1 MGQYTIGV
9 DVGGTKIAY
18 GLFDGNQILIAKKKL
33 PSDPSLEAEPFFDAL
48 AESIQDMMREHHLSA
63 DQMRGIGIG
72 MPSFILFEEG
82 KILKTTNLTKIHDF
96 PARAYLMKKLGGM
109 RVLLDN
115 DTHVAALAEHK
126 KGAGRG
132 FQHMVYCAVSTGIAS
147 GIIIR
152 NQLFRGRYGWAGETG
167 HMLITPGQGIE
178 CGCGNKG
185 CFMSYCSGSMIV
197 KHIRQKIAAGK
208 KTRMTELAGSPE
220 QITAVHIQQA
230 FDQGDPMAKWAVEQ
244 MAQYLA
250 VWLYNLYQ
258 VLNINC
264 FVFGGGLVH
273 FGDRLFPRIRELF
286 DQYNGN
292 DLPVYFRFAELGEDF
307 GIIGA
312 AELLVSETNC
322 V

>member
-1 MGQYTIGV
+1 MSF
-9 DVGGTKIAY
+9 A
-18 GLFDGNQILIAKKKL
+18 
-33 PSDPSLEAEPFFDAL
+33 
-48 AESIQDMMREHHLSA
+48 SA
-63 DQMRGIGIG
+63 SKNG
-72 MPSFILFEEG
+72 
-82 KILKTTNLTKIHDF
+82 
-96 PARAYLMKKLGGM
+96 PASNSGM
-109 RVLLDN
+109 RVILDN

-147 GIIIR
+147 GIIIN

-167 HMLITPGQGIE
+167 HMLITPGKGIE
-178 CGCGNKG
+178 CGCRNKG

-197 KHIRQKIAAGK
+197 KHIRNRIAAGEQ
-208 KTRMTELAGSPE
+208 TLMTELAGSPE

-230 FDQGDPMAKWAVEQ
+230 FDRGDSMAKWAVEQ

-292 DLPVYFRFAELGEDF
+292 DLPVYFKFAELGDNF

-312 AELLVSETNC
+312 AELLFS
-322 V
+322 

>member
-18 GLFDGNQILIAKKKL
+18 GLFDGNQNLIAKKKV

-126 KGAGRG
+126 RGRG
-132 FQHMVYCAVSTGIAS
+132 AAFNTWSIAPS
-147 GIIIR
+147 APGSP
-152 NQLFRGRYGWAGETG
+152 AGLSSAT
-167 HMLITPGQGIE
+167 
-178 CGCGNKG
+178 
-185 CFMSYCSGSMIV
+185 SSS
-197 KHIRQKIAAGK
+197 AAGMDGPGK
-208 KTRMTELAGSPE
+208 PA
-220 QITAVHIQQA
+220 I
-230 FDQGDPMAKWAVEQ
+230 
-244 MAQYLA
+244 
-250 VWLYNLYQ
+250 
-258 VLNINC
+258 C
-264 FVFGGGLVH
+264 
-273 FGDRLFPRIRELF
+273 
-286 DQYNGN
+286 
-292 DLPVYFRFAELGEDF
+292 
-307 GIIGA
+307 
-312 AELLVSETNC
+312 
-322 V
+322 